1 MPTRS
6 SYDEL
11 HDSLWSADIR
21 KSGTRYERLTAFVFK
36 ALRESDTVI
45 HDIKLMGGSDV
56 KHQLDVTIEK
66 DSKKTNILIECKDFD
81 VSGSKV
87 GLGIVRDFWGVVD
100 DIHPDEAMIITCNG
114 FTADAMKYAKSK
126 NIKLAVLR
134 EFQESDWQGRIKTI
148 GITMHVLAISEPKVQ
163 MYFDD
168 QEMVDKFSNDL
179 SEAGIGGNG
188 IWKGAPVFLNFK
200 DKRIQF
206 NEHIEQITNAHPREN
221 PGPVKLKIDLSEA
234 YIEVESRGPVNLPRI
249 LVEFEVLH
257 GEEYFEVTS
266 DKVAKLI
273 LSDMDASDIVICE
286 EDLVKLAINEETG
299 EIVV

>member
-11 HDSLWSADIR
+11 HDSLWNAEIS

-36 ALRESDTVI
+36 ALRESDTVV
-45 HDIKLMGGSDV
+45 HDMKLVGESDV
-56 KHQLDVTIEK
+56 KHQIDVTIEK

-100 DIHPDEAMIITCNG
+100 DVHPDEAMIITCNG
-114 FTADAMKYAKSK
+114 FTVDAMKYAKSK

-134 EFQESDWQGRIKTI
+134 EFQESDWEGRIKTI

-168 QEMVDKFSNDL
+168 QEMVDKFSSDL
-179 SEAGIGGNG
+179 SKAGIGGNG
-188 IWKGAPVFLNFK
+188 IWKGAPVFLNFE
-200 DKRIQF
+200 DKRVQF
-206 NEHIEQITNAHPREN
+206 NEHIEQITNAHPRDN
-221 PGPVKLKIDLSEA
+221 PGPVKLKVDLSKA
-234 YIEVESRGPVNLPRI
+234 FIEVENRGPVKLPGI

-273 LSDMDASDIVICE
+273 LTDMDASDIVICE
-286 EDLVKLAINEETG
+286 EDLLKLAIDEETG